1 MNRTMPHVLVTGG
14 NGFMGGALLK
24 RLHERGWPAVGV
36 SRKNSYID
44 GVLRGPS
51 LDVDADWRP
60 LLHGKHIVIHTAASV
75 HTTHDS
81 VADPLTV
88 FREVNV
94 AGTVRL
100 ARQSAESGV
109 HRFIFISSIKVN
121 GEVTKPAQPFMA
133 DDVPAPADPYG
144 ISKTEAEA
152 ALLHLA
158 TETGMDIVIIRPPL
172 VYGPG
177 VGANFLRMMRWLKCG
192 VPLPLG
198 AIQHNSRTLVGLDNL
213 IDLIITCMEHPAA
226 ANQVFL
232 AGDGVDISTTD
243 LLYRLTKAMGIPA
256 RLIPVPVWMLETGA
270 TLLGKRMVAQ
280 RLCGNLQVDISKTRR
295 MLGWEPR
302 VDMDDELKRTADWYN
317 KQSTSK

>member
-1 MNRTMPHVLVTGG
+1 MPHVLVTGG
-14 NGFMGGALLK
+14 SGFMGRALLR
-24 RLHERGWPAVGV
+24 RLQELGWPAVGV
-36 SRKNSYID
+36 SRTSSSVE

-75 HTTHDS
+75 HAIHDS
-81 VADPLTV
+81 VADSLTA

-133 DDVPAPADPYG
+133 DDVPNPADPYS
-144 ISKTEAEA
+144 ISKAEAEV

-158 TETGMDIVIIRPPL
+158 AETGIDVVIIRPPL

-177 VGANFLRMMRWLKCG
+177 VGANFLRMMDWLKG
-192 VPLPLG
+192 GIPLPLG
-198 AIQHNSRTLVGLDNL
+198 AIQHNCRTLVGLDNL

-243 LLYRLTKAMGIPA
+243 LLYRLTNAMGIPA
-256 RLIPVPVWMLETGA
+256 RLIPIPVWMLETGA
-270 TLLGKRMVAQ
+270 ALLGKRMVTQ
-280 RLCGNLQVDISKTRR
+280 RLCGNLQVDISKARR

-302 VDMDDELKRTADWYN
+302 VDMDDELKRTADWYH
-317 KQSTSK
+317 KQSTSKIE